1 VLLALTDHLRCTVP
15 HAESWLVARADQVQA
30 GRMVEGVLGCPVC
43 QMEHEVRRGVLHW
56 SAAPGASA
64 RAESGSTSPHAP
76 AAEADAETVT
86 RIGALLGFGESTAP
100 FVLTGPSAAAAVG
113 LLGLADAVLVLLDPP
128 DDAAVAFA
136 TIIRGAP
143 RVPLAARSTRGVLLD
158 GDWATADQA
167 SAAVETLADG
177 GRLVAPVSVP
187 LPAGVRELARDD
199 RQWVAERVAGLV
211 GGGVPIP
218 LRRAAR

>member
-1 VLLALTDHLRCTVP
+1 MLLALTDHLRCTEP
-15 HAESWLVARADQVQA
+15 HAESWLVARADRVEA

-43 QMEHEVRRGVLHW
+43 QAEREVRRGVLHW

-64 RAESGSTSPHAP
+64 GAASGSASPTASS
-76 AAEADAETVT
+76 AGTGEDAVT

-100 FVLTGPSAAAAVG
+100 FVLSGPSASAAVG

-136 TIIRGAP
+136 TVIRGAP
-143 RVPLAARSTRGVLLD
+143 RVPLAARSARGVLLD
-158 GDWATADQA
+158 GDWAVANRA
-167 SAAVETLADG
+167 LAAVDSLADG
-177 GRLVAPVSVP
+177 GRLVAPLSVP

-199 RQWVAERVAGLV
+199 RQWVAERV

-218 LRRAAR
+218 LRRATR